1 MVSRKKLSNLIHK
14 FHLPTWLCILL
25 AIVLVLRIPSFF
37 EPYSYGDEMIY
48 LTLGEAVRQGK
59 TLYLTIHDNKP
70 PLLYLTAA
78 LAGNLFWFKAI
89 LAFWMLGTT
98 VLFWRFVEALFPK
111 KDLLQKVS
119 TIVFALLTTLPLLEG
134 NIANAELFM
143 VGPTIGAF
151 YILWTKKLNFKNLFV
166 AGLLFSISTLF
177 KVPAAF
183 DVPVI
188 ILFWLTVGGLK
199 LKNIGEVAKRT
210 LFIAAGFLVPIG
222 LTFIW
227 YYIKGGFQQY
237 LIAAFL
243 ENVGY
248 LSSFRPDQVRDPFL
262 VRNGPLLIRFGLV
275 FLGTFIVWLFRKKLS
290 KQYIF
295 LTVWLLF
302 TLFAVTLSER
312 PYPHYLIQS
321 VPAISVMVGMLF
333 TLNSLEQSLVIIP
346 LALTFIPPVY
356 YNFWHYRTLP
366 YYEKFVKFAAGQ
378 TTRKEYIESFGGHV
392 PVGYDIADFIVKS
405 TKKDDPIFV
414 WGPDSALIY
423 ALSRRLPPFR
433 YVALYHINDFSSKEE
448 VIEALEKQNPELI
461 VILDKAPIFRELS
474 GLLREKYVQV
484 EIVDGAE
491 IWSLISPEV
500 YKEIAR

>member
-1 MVSRKKLSNLIHK
+1 MVSKKLSKYIHK

-25 AIVLVLRIPSFF
+25 AIVLILRIPSFF

-48 LTLGEAVRQGK
+48 LALGEAVRQGK
-59 TLYLTIHDNKP
+59 TLYLAIHDNKP

-98 VLFWRFVEALFPK
+98 VLFWKFVQAIFPK
-111 KDLLQKVS
+111 KDTLHKVS
-119 TIVFALLTTLPLLEG
+119 TIAFALLTTLPLLEG

-151 YILWTKKLNFKNLFV
+151 YILWTKKLTPINLFY
-166 AGLLFSISTLF
+166 AGLLFSVSALF

-183 DVPVI
+183 DIPAI
-188 ILFWLTVGGLK
+188 ALFWLIVGGLK
-199 LKNIGEVAKRT
+199 LKNVRDVIKRSA
-210 LFIAAGFLVPIG
+210 FIAAGFLLPI
-222 LTFIW
+222 LVTFVW
-227 YYIKGGFQQY
+227 YYLKGGFQEY
-237 LIAAFL
+237 FIAAFL
-243 ENVGY
+243 QNVGY
-248 LSSFRPDQVRDPFL
+248 LSSFRPEDVRDPFF
-262 VRNGPLLIRFGLV
+262 VRNGPLLVRFGIVL
-275 FLGTFIVWLFRKKLS
+275 LGTFIMWLYRKKLS

-295 LTVWLLF
+295 LTVWLLL

-321 VPAISVMVGMLF
+321 VPAVSIMVGMLF

-346 LALTFIPPVY
+346 LALTFVPPVY

-366 YYEKFVKFAAGQ
+366 YYEKFVKFAVGQ
-378 TTRKEYIESFGGHV
+378 TTEQEYLASFGGHV
-392 PVGYDIADFIVKS
+392 PVDYEIADFIIKS
-405 TKKDDPIFV
+405 TKRDDPIFV
-414 WGPDSALIY
+414 WGPDSSLVY
-423 ALSRRLPPFR
+423 ALSRRLPPIR
-433 YVALYHINDFSSKEE
+433 YVAQYHINDFSSNKK
-448 VIEALEKQNPELI
+448 VIKSLRETNPELI
-461 VILDKAPIFRELS
+461 IILDNSPIFRELS
-474 GLLREKYVQV
+474 EFLREKYVQV
-484 EIVDGAE
+484 DVVDGAE